1 MFYVGDLTYPPWREK
16 DFDLNRFSYEWELL
30 WIFEFNSNNGKYG
43 DKRGRGVKSFPEL
56 VMIVMQQ
63 RENYPRKHIAFS
75 SQLFNAQ
82 LLLSKHFTVQT
93 KDAGCAKTEVI
104 EVAKYFHNF
113 SMLFPVHTVYLRHR
127 RYREGVI
134 WDGKPIFKE

>member
-1 MFYVGDLTYPPWREK
+1 MLVIDSLIPVLFNSTFYFLLQFDLTLIWIMFYVGDLTYPPWREK

-43 DKRGRGVKSFPEL
+43 HKRGRGVKSFPEL

-93 KDAGCAKTEVI
+93 KDAGCAKTEII
-104 EVAKYFHNF
+104 EVAK
-113 SMLFPVHTVYLRHR
+113 
-127 RYREGVI
+127 
-134 WDGKPIFKE
+134 

>member
-43 DKRGRGVKSFPEL
+43 HKRGRGVKSFPEL

-75 SQLFNAQ
+75 SQLFNAH

-93 KDAGCAKTEVI
+93 KDAGCAKTEII
-104 EVAKYFHNF
+104 EVAK
-113 SMLFPVHTVYLRHR
+113 
-127 RYREGVI
+127 
-134 WDGKPIFKE
+134 